1 MVVVSNRNSNKGNS
15 VPHRSKNPSIEVVI
29 ARYNENPFAELLP
42 LIPDHYKI
50 TIYNKGDSDV
60 IIPPK
65 DKHDI
70 NIVKLKNVGR
80 EAHTYLHHIISVY
93 HTDIVDIT
101 VFLMGSC
108 LDTSALYRKREKMLL
123 ILEKLSKGHITSFFP
138 FASLF
143 DIEDPKF
150 KKFKIENYTSTSVQ
164 NRTKNPTSDLQLCTI
179 RPFGKWFR
187 TVFPDNP
194 RPGVV
199 SYNGI
204 FAVSK
209 EHIKQRPHA
218 KYVELISY
226 VHQYPNH
233 EAAHYIER
241 SWTSIFYPFPSE
253 CVHMTPLPN
262 GDDVLTKIPNS

>member
-1 MVVVSNRNSNKGNS
+1 MVVVSNNNNNNNNQRKSALRK
-15 VPHRSKNPSIEVVI
+15 SKNPSIEVVI

-50 TIYNKGDSDV
+50 TIYNKGDSPV
-60 IIPPK
+60 IIPSN
-65 DKHDI
+65 DKHVV

-93 HTDIVDIT
+93 HKGITDIT
-101 VFLMGSC
+101 LFLMGSC

-123 ILEKLSKGHITSFFP
+123 TLEKLSQGHATSFFP
-138 FASLF
+138 FARLF
-143 DIEDPKF
+143 DIDNPEF
-150 KKFKIENYTSTSVQ
+150 NQFQIEQYTSTSVQ
-164 NRTKNPTSDLQLCTI
+164 NRTKNPTSELQLCNI
-179 RPFGKWFR
+179 RPFGAWFR
-187 TVFPDNP
+187 KVFPDNP

-226 VHQYPNH
+226 VQQSPNH
-233 EAAHYIER
+233 EAAHYLER

-253 CVHMTPLPN
+253 CVHMAPLPKLK
-262 GDDVLTKIPNS
+262 GRG